1 MPTYNFQ
8 AKTMEGKFVKGEV
21 EAGSETEARVKIR
34 AQKLMPLKVQGK
46 GGQFKGIEL
55 NFFKD
60 SVKSKDLQVFTRQ
73 FAVLISAGVPVV
85 QSLQAL
91 IGSARSSGMA
101 NAIKKIVEEVERGKR
116 LGDAMASQP
125 KVFDRMYV
133 NLVRAG
139 EEGGVLDTILIRLAD
154 YIEKSVKMKGKI
166 VGALWYPAAIIVVAC
181 IVVAGI
187 LIFVI
192 PNFVKVFA
200 GAHMQLPAMTQFVID
215 ASYVLATYW
224 YIILTIFVGIPFVFR
239 AYYKTEDGRKILD
252 PIFLKVPVFGSL
264 IQKSSVAR
272 MCRTLATLLA
282 AGVRIMEALDI
293 AGQTCGNWVIEKAMI
308 DCRDAVSKGRSLA
321 EPLRKVKAVPNMV
334 TQMIAIGE
342 QTGNLDQMLSKV
354 ADFFEDEV
362 EVAAEALTSM
372 IEPLLMV
379 FLGGIIAVI
388 VIAMYLPIFNMAS
401 AVGA

>member
-1 MPTYNFQ
+1 MATFNFQ

-34 AQKLMPLKVQGK
+34 AQKLMPLKVVTK
-46 GGQFKGIEL
+46 GGTPL
-55 NFFKD
+55 NLNIKLFED

-101 NAIKKIVEEVERGKR
+101 NAIRKIVDEVERGKR
-116 LGDAMASQP
+116 LGDALGSQP

-139 EEGGVLDTILIRLAD
+139 EEGGVLDTILVRLAD
-154 YIEKSVKMKGKI
+154 YIEKSVKMRAKI
-166 VGALWYPAAIIVVAC
+166 VGALFYPAAIVVVATL
-181 IVVAGI
+181 VVAGI

-192 PNFVKVFA
+192 PNFVKVFQ
-200 GAHMQLPAMTQFVID
+200 GAHMQLPMMTVFVIT
-215 ASYVLATYW
+215 ASNTLARYW
-224 YIILTIFVGIPFVFR
+224 YIILAIFVGIPFGIR
-239 AYYKTEDGRKILD
+239 AYYRTEDGRKVLD
-252 PIFLKVPVFGSL
+252 PILLKIPVFGTL

-308 DCRDAVSKGRSLA
+308 DCREAVSKGRSLA

-334 TQMIAIGE
+334 TQMISIGE

-362 EVAAEALTSM
+362 DVAADALTSM